1 MHDEGYLAYLL
12 GDADAIIGDGY
23 SLYQGDCL
31 GVMASLQEGSV
42 DLVVTSPPY
51 DNLRTY
57 NQDELRWDET
67 IWKGVLDNI
76 YRLLKDGGVCVWVV
90 ADATVKGSETGTSF
104 KQALYA
110 KEIGFNLHDTM
121 IWNKQFIVPKPSN
134 RYENSFEYMF
144 VLSKGKPSSVNLV
157 KDKHNVG
164 FNRKITGNKKN
175 QHGVPTPLHGA
186 KNDKTVAQFG
196 TRHNVWLIDTARGK
210 KGHSHPAPFPIQI
223 AHDHIISWSNE
234 GNVVLDPFLGSG
246 TTGVAALNTGRK
258 FIGIELDPGYFDI
271 ARKRIQEARSV
282 KS

>member
-1 MHDEGYLAYLL
+1 MKDDRYLAYVL
-12 GDADAIIGDGY
+12 GDADAVIGDDY

-31 GVMASLQEGSV
+31 DVMASLNSQSV

-121 IWNKQFIVPKPSN
+121 IYSKASQPRQNAV
-134 RYENSFEYMF
+134 RYEQQFEYMF
-144 VLSKGKPSSVNLV
+144 VFAKGSARIKNPIVEPSKYAGKQVLRTCRDQGGDELLV
-157 KDKHNVG
+157 SHNIVSDT
-164 FNRKITGNKKN
+164 KIKGNVWFYGSKN
-175 QHGVPTPLHGA
+175 N
-186 KNDKTVAQFG
+186 K
-196 TRHNVWLIDTARGK
+196 TRH
-210 KGHSHPAPFPIQI
+210 PAIFPE
-223 AHDHIISWSNE
+223 ALATDHIISWSNE
-234 GNVVLDPFLGSG
+234 GDVVFDPFLGSG
-246 TTGVAALNTGRK
+246 TTGVAAMNTNRR

-271 ARKRIQEARSV
+271 AVTRIGNGVAHETNCKA
-282 KS
+282 

>member
-1 MHDEGYLAYLL
+1 MKDDSYLAYVL
-12 GDADAIIGDGY
+12 GETDAVIGDGY

-31 GVMASLQEGSV
+31 EVMASLPDGGV

-90 ADATVKGSETGTSF
+90 ADATIKGSETGTSF

-110 KEIGFNLHDTM
+110 KEVGFNLHDTM
-121 IWNKQFIVPKPSN
+121 IYQKA
-134 RYENSFEYMF
+134 NSGGARGSRNAYWQGFEYMF
-144 VLSKGKPSSVNLV
+144 VLS
-157 KDKHNVG
+157 
-164 FNRKITGNKKN
+164 R
-175 QHGVPTPLHGA
+175 GVPSINPIEDRPNAKAGQTYRGGGRRNKDGSVAPTKTLVTPE
-186 KNDKTVAQFG
+186 FG
-196 TRHNVWLIDTARGK
+196 RRTNIWKYAVGGTDLG
-210 KGHSHPAPFPIQI
+210 HPAVFPQQL

-234 GNVVLDPFLGSG
+234 GDVVFDPFLGSG
-246 TTGVAALNTGRK
+246 TTGVAAMNTGRK

-271 ARKRIQEARSV
+271 AVKRIQRA
-282 KS
+282 